1 VSTYDAL
8 TQFLRH
14 QKGSVE
20 YPLSRLNEI
29 VPGGL
34 PPSASQYEAWWSN
47 DDPSHNHRRSWAAA
61 GFTADPNL
69 ARQFVRFDL
78 ME

>member
-1 VSTYDAL
+1 MSKYDAL

-14 QKGSVE
+14 QKGPIE

-34 PPSASQYEAWWSN
+34 PASAFQYEAWWSN
-47 DDPSHNHRRSWAAA
+47 GDPSHPHCRSWAAA
-61 GFTADPNL
+61 GFSAHPNL
-69 ARQFVRFDL
+69 ARQVVRFELVD
-78 ME
+78 